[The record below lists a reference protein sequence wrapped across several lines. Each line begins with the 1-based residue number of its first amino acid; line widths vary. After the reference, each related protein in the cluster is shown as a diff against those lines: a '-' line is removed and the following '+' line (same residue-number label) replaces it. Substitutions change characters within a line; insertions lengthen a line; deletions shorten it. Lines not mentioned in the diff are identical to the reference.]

1 MAYGQLPRTN
11 GPHWLVRLELSR
23 RLSVGPGLCATGGP
37 AAVRCP
43 EPSRVA
49 SHIRRGDRP
58 AAVPAEGLD
67 PELTPALL
75 RFEIPFVA
83 L

>member
-1 MAYGQLPRTN
+1 MAYVQLPRTN
-11 GPHWLVRLELSR
+11 ARIGWSDVELSR

-67 PELTPALL
+67 PELTPAPL
-75 RFEIPFVA
+75 RFEVPFVA